1 MFKPSP
7 MLGLLLALRKYSLL
21 GTPHNL
27 GELANNWGKSTSC
40 ETLCHEGGNTL
51 TVETGR

>member
-1 MFKPSP
+1 MRKPSP
-7 MLGLLLALRKYSLL
+7 MLSLLLVLRKYSLL

-27 GELANNWGKSTSC
+27 GELANNWGKPTSW
-40 ETLCHEGGNTL
+40 ETPCHRGGNTL